1 MMRGLAATLLA
12 FWPIHVA
19 LGAVGSATSGG
30 GRSSTMPYSYSLTT
44 FDPSGRLQQLE
55 FALRSVDRTPGAV
68 AIVTDEGVLLAK
80 FSTGSLP
87 KLHVCR
93 VTESVAMT
101 YAGSEADFRYLANKC
116 IAMAVEHIR
125 EYGVEASLA
134 SLADDLSGLV
144 QEHTQVAGLRPFG
157 CSVLLAGRDD
167 YGVECFKIDPS
178 GFVSPWRATAIG
190 KHSAD
195 VQDELATALPE
206 IKSVD
211 DAIEFVR
218 KIKPVV
224 TATFI
229 RDSSSD
235 DDSGRDGGDD
245 RSARRFHTSLA
256 VVRRVP
262 HPKNAEI
269 YGDID
274 DYNRQPPDSNATQ
287 PSEASA
293 EPAHDQPT

>member
-1 MMRGLAATLLA
+1 MMRGVVAMSIA
-12 FWPIHVA
+12 FWPINVA
-19 LGAVGSATSGG
+19 FGAVGSATSGG

-55 FALRSVDRTPGAV
+55 FALRSVDRTPGAA
-68 AIVTDEGVLLAK
+68 AIVTDEGVVLAK

-101 YAGSEADFRYLANKC
+101 YAGSEADFRFLANKC

-195 VQDELATALPE
+195 IQDELATALPE

-211 DAIEFVR
+211 DAVEFVR
-218 KIKPVV
+218 KIKPRA

-229 RDSSSD
+229 RDSISD
-235 DDSGRDGGDD
+235 DDSERDGVDD

-256 VVRRVP
+256 VVRGSP
-262 HPKNAEI
+262 HPKQAEI

-274 DYNRQPPDSNATQ
+274 DYDRPPESNHTQ
-287 PSEASA
+287 TAEASA
-293 EPAHDQPT
+293 APDRALLT